1 MTFRSTAAL
10 AATLFFISAS
20 PQPLTAVG
28 VAPWPPQNILGR
40 WVGEGKLG
48 FREGKFETVKCRVT
62 YFTAEGA
69 HLGQTSL
76 GQTSLKQYVR
86 CATSGANIDVRSVIT
101 EAGGALSGTWHETVY
116 NLKGD
121 ISGETTAKG
130 FRVKVKS
137 DDLSANMDL
146 ILNND
151 MQVIEIQFHNSAL
164 MGLSII
170 LTKG

>member
-1 MTFRSTAAL
+1 MTFRPIATL
-10 AATLFFISAS
+10 AAILVFVTAS

-28 VAPWPPQNILGR
+28 VAAWPPQNILGR

-62 YFTAEGA
+62 YFTAEA
-69 HLGQTSL
+69 ANLKPA
-76 GQTSLKQYVR
+76 SLKQYVR

-101 EAGGALSGTWHETVY
+101 EVGGTLSGTWEETVY
-116 NLKGD
+116 NLKGE

-137 DDLSANMDL
+137 DELSANMDL
-146 ILNND
+146 MLNSD
-151 MQVIEIQFHNSAL
+151 LQVIEIQFHNSIL